1 MQTPCFTKT
10 CCSSE
15 CFLFGSKKA
24 LFWTF
29 MSDHPPSQVLTQKQQ
44 CVNTPEP
51 AVTHITFTASKYYHT
66 ASHRPQQMIS
76 NMHHLYSQRFLP
88 DSTSQTTARDFN
100 HIATHR
106 PQPGILSHSILT
118 DHCQWFLSRGTS
130 QSTARD
136 LYHMAPCGPQQEIS
150 IYIWHLTDH
159 CQGLLLCWDC
169 NTECHVPMAVLMTY
183 E

>member
-1 MQTPCFTKT
+1 MHF
-10 CCSSE
+10 SE
-15 CFLFGSKKA
+15 HLWVTI
-24 LFWTF
+24 L
-29 MSDHPPSQVLTQKQQ
+29 PSQVLTQKQK

-51 AVTHITFTASKYYHT
+51 AITHITFTANKYYHT
-66 ASHRPQQMIS
+66 ASHRPQQVIS

-88 DSTSQTTARDFN
+88 ASTSQTTARDFN

-118 DHCQWFLSRGTS
+118 DHCQWFLS
-130 QSTARD
+130 
-136 LYHMAPCGPQQEIS
+136 HMSLHRAQPEIS
-150 IYIWHLTDH
+150 TTRHLADHSKKFLLYIWHLTDH

-169 NTECHVPMAVLMTY
+169 NTECHVPMAMLMTY

>member
-1 MQTPCFTKT
+1 MNASCLDQKMHF
-10 CCSSE
+10 SE
-15 CFLFGSKKA
+15 HLWVTI
-24 LFWTF
+24 L
-29 MSDHPPSQVLTQKQQ
+29 PSQVLTQKQK

-51 AVTHITFTASKYYHT
+51 AITHITFTANKYYHT
-66 ASHRPQQMIS
+66 ASHRPQQVIS

-118 DHCQWFLSRGTS
+118 DHCQWFLSHGTS

-136 LYHMAPCGPQQEIS
+136 LYHMAPCGPQQEIYI
-150 IYIWHLTDH
+150 IY
-159 CQGLLLCWDC
+159 
-169 NTECHVPMAVLMTY
+169 MAPHRPLPGTSTVLRL
-183 E
+183 